1 MSGWRQLAVTL
12 DAADAASATA
22 LLEAAGAASV
32 TTSAADDEELFV
44 AHAGEVSDEAP
55 LWSRCRVTGLFPED
69 QDLSAVRQ
77 QFAALRAVELHET
90 HLDDDAWQLP
100 APEISLQF
108 GGDRLR
114 LRPRS
119 AAGGTAEVPTLYLD
133 AGLAFGS
140 GSHPTTR
147 MCLEFLAT
155 APLRGARVLDYGCG
169 SGILAIAAAL
179 LGARSVVGVD
189 IDPQSWFAT
198 RQNALYNSVPESLL
212 AVMSTEQFAD
222 EADASEPFDLVVAN
236 ILANPLIELAPRLCA
251 ALAPGGT
258 LTLTGVLASQ
268 ASAVADAYAGG
279 VVLRE
284 ADRETLD
291 GASWIRLE
299 GQRAPA

>member
-69 QDLSAVRQ
+69 QDLSVVRQ
-77 QFAALRAVELHET
+77 QFAALSAVELHET

-169 SGILAIAAAL
+169 SGILALAAFWQILGKLPVRLSPVAIVGGLLIATGCSCQPSSASRATTVGSGVGPVSL
-179 LGARSVVGVD
+179 STRWHARS
-189 IDPQSWFAT
+189 S
-198 RQNALYNSVPESLL
+198 S
-212 AVMSTEQFAD
+212 
-222 EADASEPFDLVVAN
+222 SETAGRWQL
-236 ILANPLIELAPRLCA
+236 
-251 ALAPGGT
+251 
-258 LTLTGVLASQ
+258 LTGVIITMGPVS
-268 ASAVADAYAGG
+268 SIGVA
-279 VVLRE
+279 LR
-284 ADRETLD
+284 
-291 GASWIRLE
+291 WVIR
-299 GQRAPA
+299 

>member
-12 DAADAASATA
+12 EAADAAAATA
-22 LLEAAGAASV
+22 MLEAAGAASV

-55 LWSRCRVTGLFPED
+55 LWSRCRVTGLFPGE
-69 QDLSAVRQ
+69 QDLAAVRQ
-77 QFAALRAVELHET
+77 AFAGLNEVELHEAS
-90 HLDDDAWQLP
+90 LDDEAWQLP
-100 APEISLQF
+100 APEISLSF

-114 LRPRS
+114 LQPRS
-119 AAGGTAEVPTLYLD
+119 QAGPSTDVPTIFLD

-147 MCLEFLAT
+147 MCLEFLST
-155 APLRGARVLDYGCG
+155 APLHGARMLDYGCG

-198 RQNALYNSVPESLL
+198 RQNALYNSVPENVL
-212 AVMSTEQFAD
+212 AVMSAEQFAD
-222 EADASEPFDLVVAN
+222 EAHASEPFDLVVAN

-251 ALAPGGT
+251 TLAPGGT
-258 LTLTGVLASQ
+258 LTLTGVLEAQ
-268 ASAVADAYAGG
+268 VPDVVDAYASG
-279 VVLRE
+279 VALHE
-284 ADRETLD
+284 ADRQVLD